1 MDLLREMRKEM
12 DELRN
17 AIKEKTDWSLDR
29 MVRRTDSP
37 FTTAILECPVPS
49 KFCLPQLKPFDKL
62 KDPLDHL
69 NTFKITL
76 GLQQPS
82 DKILYRSFPTTL
94 KGVAKE
100 WFSKLPTSSIDNFK
114 QLSSSF
120 LRHFVSGQCLKRPTD
135 HLLTIRQG
143 EKETLR
149 SYVTRFIQETLEMDE
164 ANDKVQL
171 MIFNAGLKPGE
182 FMVSL
187 AKNLPKTMVEMLL
200 KA

>member
-1 MDLLREMRKEM
+1 ML
-12 DELRN
+12 
-17 AIKEKTDWSLDR
+17 
-29 MVRRTDSP
+29 
-37 FTTAILECPVPS
+37 F
-49 KFCLPQLKPFDKL
+49 
-62 KDPLDHL
+62 
-69 NTFKITL
+69 
-76 GLQQPS
+76 
-82 DKILYRSFPTTL
+82 RS
-94 KGVAKE
+94 
-100 WFSKLPTSSIDNFK
+100 
-114 QLSSSF
+114 
-120 LRHFVSGQCLKRPTD
+120 
-135 HLLTIRQG
+135 LLTIRQG